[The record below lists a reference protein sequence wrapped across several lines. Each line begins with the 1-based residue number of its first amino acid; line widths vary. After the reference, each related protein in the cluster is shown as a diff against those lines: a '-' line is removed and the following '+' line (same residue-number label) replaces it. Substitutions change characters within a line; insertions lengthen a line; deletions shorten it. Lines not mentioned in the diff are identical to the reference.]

1 MSTQNVPPAAQT
13 ASDQIDAKPLTGNQ
27 KNLITLV
34 IVANISEFFDMFL
47 IGFVVSL
54 LTKPWNLTGWEA
66 GIILAC
72 SGLGTV
78 IGSIMWGALADRI
91 GRRRCFFWCVLLFT
105 VFTAI
110 TLLTPE
116 RGWIMLAVLRVLV
129 GMGVDGLNITSI
141 PYVQEFVPAKRR
153 GLLAGLASVFI
164 PLGLLLGA
172 QAQQWLAGPIGWRG
186 LIALG
191 ALPVLLL
198 IWLRQMPESPRFLQI
213 TGRDDEARSA
223 YAWAL
228 QIPTEQV
235 GALPRIEATSKSSFG
250 VVFRKYPKQLAII
263 TLGSFSFI
271 LGSFT
276 VQSWGQTLLKDG
288 FGFEATMVGGLFTIV
303 SVADMLGRL
312 GSAWLADRIGR
323 RWVMLSFGLLGAV
336 GCVIAALA
344 QDPWLFFAGI
354 LVVMTFGDG
363 AFGILNAFG
372 AEQFPNEARSTGLGL
387 GYGIGAMAKVV
398 GPFLMGALIG
408 GDAIKQNVTRDAVP
422 PAFYLFAVLLV
433 IGGVLY
439 MFAKETRN
447 VSLEKI

>member
-1 MSTQNVPPAAQT
+1 MTTIPSGSTANE
-13 ASDQIDAKPLTGNQ
+13 QIDARPLTKNQ
-27 KNLITLV
+27 KNLIALV

-54 LTKPWNLTGWEA
+54 LTTPWQLTGWEA

-78 IGSIMWGALADRI
+78 AGSILWGALADRI
-91 GRRRCFFWCVLLFT
+91 GRKKSFFWCVLLFT
-105 VFTAI
+105 VFTAVTVI
-110 TLLTPE
+110 TPE
-116 RGWIMLAVLRVLV
+116 RGWIILAVLRVLV
-129 GMGVDGLNITSI
+129 GMGVGGLNITSI

-172 QAQQWLAGPIGWRG
+172 QAQQWLGEAIGWRG

-191 ALPVLLL
+191 ALPILLL
-198 IWLRQMPESPRFLQI
+198 AWLRQMPESPRFLQA
-213 TGRDDEARSA
+213 TGRTDEAKAA

-228 QIPTEQV
+228 NEPVDRV
-235 GALPRIEATSKSSFG
+235 GELPQLETTARSSFG
-250 VVFRKYPKQLAII
+250 VIFRRYPKQLIII

-288 FGFEATMVGGLFTIV
+288 FGFTAATVGALFTVV
-303 SVADMLGRL
+303 SVLDMLGRL

-323 RWVMLSFGLLGAV
+323 RAVMFSFGLLGAV
-336 GCVIAALA
+336 GCVIAAVA
-344 QDPWLFFAGI
+344 QDPWVFFVGI
-354 LVVMTFGDG
+354 LIVMTFGDG

-408 GDAIKQNVTRDAVP
+408 GDAIEQNVTRDAVP
-422 PAFYLFAVLLV
+422 VAFFLFAALLAV
-433 IGGVLY
+433 GGVLY
-439 MFAKETRN
+439 LFAKETRN
-447 VSLEKI
+447 VTLEKI

>member
-1 MSTQNVPPAAQT
+1 MTAACSEANVAGLLSQLGRRTSWCSVLLHSDLAERS
-13 ASDQIDAKPLTGNQ
+13 ASEQIDARPLTGNQ
-27 KNLITLV
+27 KNLISLV
-34 IVANISEFFDMFL
+34 IIVNISEFFDMFL
-47 IGFVVSL
+47 S
-54 LTKPWNLTGWEA
+54 
-66 GIILAC
+66 
-72 SGLGTV
+72 
-78 IGSIMWGALADRI
+78 
-91 GRRRCFFWCVLLFT
+91 
-105 VFTAI
+105 
-110 TLLTPE
+110 
-116 RGWIMLAVLRVLV
+116 
-129 GMGVDGLNITSI
+129 
-141 PYVQEFVPAKRR
+141 
-153 GLLAGLASVFI
+153 GLLAGLASVFT

-172 QAQQWLAGPIGWRG
+172 QAQQWLAAPLGWRG

-213 TGRDDEARSA
+213 TGRNDEARSA

-228 QIPTEQV
+228 QIPADQV
-235 GALPRIEATSKSSFG
+235 GALPEIEATSKSSFG

-288 FGFEATMVGGLFTIV
+288 FGFEAAIVGGLFTIV
-303 SVADMLGRL
+303 SVADMFGRL

-354 LVVMTFGDG
+354 LIVMTFGDG

-372 AEQFPNEARSTGLGL
+372 SEQFPNEARSTGLGL

-398 GPFLMGALIG
+398 GPFLMSALIG
-408 GDAIKQNVTRDAVP
+408 GDAIQQNVTRDAVP
-422 PAFYLFAVLLV
+422 PAFYLFAALLV

-439 MFAKETRN
+439 TVRQGDPQRLPGEDLITEDHSCGVEHLRRW
-447 VSLEKI
+447 

>member
-1 MSTQNVPPAAQT
+1 MSTHIPSETT
-13 ASDQIDAKPLTGNQ
+13 ASEQIDSRPLTKNQ
-27 KNLITLV
+27 KNLIALV

-54 LTKPWNLTGWEA
+54 LTKPWHLTGWEA

-78 IGSIMWGALADRI
+78 AGSILWGALADKI
-91 GRRRCFFWCVLLFT
+91 GRRRSFFWCVLLFT
-105 VFTAI
+105 VFTAV
-110 TLLTPE
+110 TVLTPE
-116 RGWIMLAVLRVLV
+116 RGWIMLAVLRILV
-129 GMGVDGLNITSI
+129 GMGVGGLNITSI

-172 QAQQWLAGPIGWRG
+172 QAQQWLGELIGWRG

-191 ALPVLLL
+191 AVPVLLL
-198 IWLRQMPESPRFLQI
+198 LWLRQMPESPRFLQT
-213 TGRDDEARSA
+213 TGRADEAKAA

-228 QIPTEQV
+228 HEPVNRV
-235 GALPRIEATSKSSFG
+235 GTLPEVETSEKSSFG
-250 VVFRKYPKQLAII
+250 VVFRKYPKELAII

-288 FGFEATMVGGLFTIV
+288 FGFSAAMVGALFTIV
-303 SVADMLGRL
+303 SVLDMVGRL

-323 RWVMLSFGLLGAV
+323 RYVMLSFGLLGAL

-344 QDPWLFFAGI
+344 EDPWVFFVGI

-408 GDAIKQNVTRDAVP
+408 GDAIQQNVTRDAVP
-422 PAFYLFAVLLV
+422 PAFFLFAALLV
-433 IGGVLY
+433 VGGVLY

-447 VSLEKI
+447 VALEKI

>member
-1 MSTQNVPPAAQT
+1 MSTHIPSETT
-13 ASDQIDAKPLTGNQ
+13 ASEQIDSRPLTKNQ
-27 KNLITLV
+27 KNLIALV

-54 LTKPWNLTGWEA
+54 LTKPWHLTGWEA

-78 IGSIMWGALADRI
+78 AGSILWGALADKI
-91 GRRRCFFWCVLLFT
+91 GRRRSFFWCVLLFT
-105 VFTAI
+105 VFTAV
-110 TLLTPE
+110 TVLTPE
-116 RGWIMLAVLRVLV
+116 RGWIMLAVLRILV
-129 GMGVDGLNITSI
+129 GMGVGGLNITSI

-172 QAQQWLAGPIGWRG
+172 QAQQWLGELIGWRG

-191 ALPVLLL
+191 AVPVLLL
-198 IWLRQMPESPRFLQI
+198 LWLRQMPESPRFLQT
-213 TGRDDEARSA
+213 TGRADEAKAA

-228 QIPTEQV
+228 HEPVDRV
-235 GALPRIEATSKSSFG
+235 GTLPEVETSEKSSFG
-250 VVFRKYPKQLAII
+250 VVFRKYPKELAII

-288 FGFEATMVGGLFTIV
+288 FGFSAAMVGALFTIV
-303 SVADMLGRL
+303 SVLDMVGRL

-323 RWVMLSFGLLGAV
+323 RYVMLSFGLLGAL

-344 QDPWLFFAGI
+344 EDPWVFFVGI

-408 GDAIKQNVTRDAVP
+408 GDAIQQNVTRDAVP
-422 PAFYLFAVLLV
+422 PAFFLFAALLV
-433 IGGVLY
+433 VGGVLY

-447 VSLEKI
+447 VALEKI